1 MMETMT
7 NVKHLKVLGRGDP
20 ARLGDAARV
29 RQFVIDL
36 VRQVGME
43 PLGEPVVHDVPL
55 EIAKLGREPFQDEGG
70 VTTQLVGFH
79 TLSTSHVAI
88 HTWPLREE
96 FHLDLYSCRE
106 FSKTEVLG
114 FITEVFG
121 SHMMKASNLTA
132 YCEWNA
138 SSSS

>member
-1 MMETMT
+1 METAT
-7 NVKHLKVLGRGDP
+7 NVKHLKVLGLGDP
-20 ARLGDAARV
+20 ARLGDAAIV
-29 RQFVIDL
+29 RRFVTDL

-55 EIAKLGREPFQDEGG
+55 EVGKLGREPFQDEGG

-88 HTWPLREE
+88 HTWPLRSE

-106 FSKTEVLG
+106 FNRADVLG
-114 FITEVFG
+114 FITEVFRTET
-121 SHMMKASNLTA
+121 MKASDLTA
-132 YCEWNA
+132 YCEWEPA
-138 SSSS
+138 